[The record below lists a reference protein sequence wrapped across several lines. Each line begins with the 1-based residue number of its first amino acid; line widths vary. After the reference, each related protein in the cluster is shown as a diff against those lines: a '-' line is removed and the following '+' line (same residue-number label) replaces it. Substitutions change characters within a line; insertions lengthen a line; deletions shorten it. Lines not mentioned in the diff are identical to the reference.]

1 MDCLERKTAKKISL
15 KKKKMAVYKIMMYE
29 NKRRMV
35 VLSPIHLSCRDLEEL
50 FAVSP
55 PPKEPRTQVRTRSK
69 FGSFPFFLMD
79 LFEEHVYIYHS
90 YIPITKHR
98 Q

>member
-1 MDCLERKTAKKISL
+1 
-15 KKKKMAVYKIMMYE
+15 MAVYKIMMYE

-55 PPKEPRTQVRTRSK
+55 PPQGTKNTGEDTLQVW
-69 FGSFPFFLMD
+69 FIPFLPHG
-79 LFEEHVYIYHS
+79 LVWGACLYLPLLYPNH
-90 YIPITKHR
+90 
-98 Q
+98 